1 MTMATEYTTDSHL
14 SMANAFLKRTFDL
27 LCSFIGLA
35 LSGWLILL
43 AWLLASIETKSNGFF
58 IQKRVGRYGKLF
70 HVIKIRTMYKS
81 DEAAPTVTTKEDK
94 RISFTGRFFRK
105 TKIDELPQLLNVLV
119 GQMSFVGPRPDVPGF
134 ADTLEG
140 KDRQILSLRPGI
152 TGPASIKYHNEEVL
166 LADHENPEQYNRDVI
181 FPDKVKINLV
191 YIENYSFWND
201 IHYIWKTFF
210 H

>member
-1 MTMATEYTTDSHL
+1 MATERIADSHL
-14 SMANAFLKRTFDL
+14 SMVDAFLKRTFDL
-27 LCSFIGLA
+27 LCSFIGLV

-70 HVIKIRTMYKS
+70 YVIKIRTMYKS
-81 DEAAPTVTTKEDK
+81 DEVGTTVTTKEDK

-119 GQMSFVGPRPDVPGF
+119 GHMSFVGPRPDVPGF

-181 FPDKVKINLV
+181 FPDKVKINLS